1 VGAGSSELS
10 LINKE
15 TFEKS
20 VLKTYIYIPFFYD
33 ILIKEKYERFI

>member
-1 VGAGSSELS
+1 MPGGVGGGSSELS

-20 VLKTYIYIPFFYD
+20 VLKT
-33 ILIKEKYERFI
+33 